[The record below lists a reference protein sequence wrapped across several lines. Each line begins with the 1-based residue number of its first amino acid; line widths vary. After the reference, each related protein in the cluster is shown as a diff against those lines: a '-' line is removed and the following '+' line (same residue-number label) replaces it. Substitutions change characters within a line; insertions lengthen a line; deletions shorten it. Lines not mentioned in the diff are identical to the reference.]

1 MALLVCDQGIL
12 GLFETGATDEEG
24 TNREIFE
31 SAFVRELNG
40 LLPAPIGVDINPHP
54 RLCCDGE
61 PNRRVHTR
69 RISHPPNPS
78 IHRAFS
84 PRIRDSHSMPDAPPV
99 STKVV
104 L

>member
-24 TNREIFE
+24 TGREIFE
-31 SAFVRELNG
+31 SALVRELDG
-40 LLPAPIGVDINPHP
+40 SLAPPIGVDINPHP

-69 RISHPPNPS
+69 RIPHPLNPPPTERSHLGSVIPIVCLTRPQ
-78 IHRAFS
+78 
-84 PRIRDSHSMPDAPPV
+84 
-99 STKVV
+99 
-104 L
+104 

>member
-24 TNREIFE
+24 TGEIIK
-31 SAFVRELNG
+31 SAHVRESDG
-40 LLPAPIGVDINPHP
+40 LLLAPIGVDINLHP
-54 RLCCDGE
+54 CLRCG
-61 PNRRVHTR
+61 RRVHTR
-69 RISHPPNPS
+69 RIPHPPNS
-78 IHRAFS
+78 STHRAFS
-84 PRIRDSHSMPDAPPV
+84 PRIRDSHSMPDTPPV